1 MNAAI
6 IKSAMKAIKDNNM
19 ARIKALAQ
27 AARMRPGQLV
37 AAVKKKRKKKVKK

>member
-6 IKSAMKAIKDNNM
+6 IKSAMKAIKDNNT

-27 AARMRPGQLV
+27 AARMKPGQLI
-37 AAVKKKRKKKVKK
+37 AAVKKKKVKK

>member
-1 MNAAI
+1 MNAALL
-6 IKSAMKAIKDNNM
+6 KSAMKAIKDNNT

-37 AAVKKKRKKKVKK
+37 ASVKKKRKKKVKK